1 MKKLLPFLLSLT
13 LLFASCDKDE
23 LIFKKVDVQQSGE
36 LVRVSGYLPAPL
48 TYEFSYS
55 VRVKF
60 CKDKDGK
67 DQYDD
72 FLVVILPG
80 QVNGYHDYVTDRSV
94 QCMFVSY
101 DIQWETNLV
110 Q

>member
-1 MKKLLPFLLSLT
+1 MKNLLISFVLLLSL
-13 LLFASCDKDE
+13 ASCSKEE
-23 LIFKKVDVQQSGE
+23 LLFKKVDVQQQGE
-36 LVRVSGYLPAPL
+36 LVRVSGYLLEPVD
-48 TYEFSYS
+48 YEFSYS

-72 FLVVILPG
+72 FLVTILPG
-80 QVNGYHDYVTDRSV
+80 QVNGYRDYVTDRTV
-94 QCMFVSY
+94 QCRFVSY
-101 DIQWETNLV
+101 EIQWQTNLI

>member
-1 MKKLLPFLLSLT
+1 MKKLLL
-13 LLFASCDKDE
+13 LLFIFLVGCSKNE
-23 LIFKKVDVQQSGE
+23 LIFKKVDVQQQGE
-36 LVRVSGYLPAPL
+36 LVRVSGYLPEPL
-48 TYEFSYS
+48 AYEFAYS

-72 FLVVILPG
+72 FLVTILPG
-80 QVNGYHDYVTDRSV
+80 QTTGFRDYVTDRTV
-94 QCMFVSY
+94 QCRFISY
-101 DIQWETNLV
+101 TIQWQTNLI